1 MKYIVT
7 GGAGFI
13 GSHIAKTLASDK
25 EIEVV
30 IIDDLSTGKIFNID
44 HITDQPNVTFIKGGI
59 TDLPFL
65 NEVFSGADG
74 VFHQAAVAS
83 VQKSVEDPVWT
94 NEVNATGP
102 LNVLLAARNSG
113 AKKVV
118 LASSAAIYGDNPNL
132 PLSENEAPKPMSP
145 YAVQKLMDEYY
156 AGVFSTLYDLRTVCL
171 RYFNVYGPGQ
181 DPSSPYSGVISIFA
195 DKIRASLPLTIYGD
209 GLQTRDFIYVGDVV
223 RANIMAMGLISSEV
237 LHRQIKNL
245 TPNGAPDGIYNIAT
259 GRETTLLDLASALME
274 IEGNEVDIN
283 FSEPRAGDIRRSLA
297 DAGKAKG
304 NTRTGSSSSSS
315 GFGFVAEINVR
326 EGLRKLVK
334 SL

>member
-1 MKYIVT
+1 
-7 GGAGFI
+7 
-13 GSHIAKTLASDK
+13 
-25 EIEVV
+25 
-30 IIDDLSTGKIFNID
+30 
-44 HITDQPNVTFIKGGI
+44 
-59 TDLPFL
+59 
-65 NEVFSGADG
+65 
-74 VFHQAAVAS
+74 
-83 VQKSVEDPVWT
+83 
-94 NEVNATGP
+94 
-102 LNVLLAARNSG
+102 
-113 AKKVV
+113 
-118 LASSAAIYGDNPNL
+118 
-132 PLSENEAPKPMSP
+132 MSP

-223 RANIMAMGLISSEV
+223 RANIMAMGLISSGI

-245 TPNGAPDGIYNIAT
+245 T
-259 GRETTLLDLASALME
+259 LE

-297 DAGKAKG
+297 DVEKAKG
-304 NTRTGSSSSSS
+304 DSS
-315 GFGFVAEINVR
+315 GFGFGAEISVR
-326 EGLRKLVK
+326 EGLRKLVQ